1 MAAVAQA
8 QTGQLVV
15 ETLDAGSLEVTASD
29 SLCAQADHR
38 GFVWRKGLK
47 NARFLLM
54 PKPARIVED

>member
-1 MAAVAQA
+1 MAAVAKA
-8 QTGQLVV
+8 QTSQCMDEAV
-15 ETLDAGSLEVTASD
+15 DAGSLEVTGSD